1 MNVCKNLINNQ
12 SQPSRGVLQKNCSE
26 NFRKNRSKT
35 STVESCDFS
44 TKITLHRVYFPV
56 KFLKIFRAAFLQ
68 NTSRQLLPNNVG
80 STKKKEKWLTSAKKA
95 N

>member
-12 SQPSRGVLQKNCSE
+12 SQPSRGVLQKDCSE
-26 NFRKNRSKT
+26 NFRKNDSKT

-56 KFLKIFRAAFLQ
+56 NFLKIFRTAFLQ
-68 NTSRQLLPNNVG
+68 NTSRQLFPNNAG
-80 STKKKEKWLTSAKKA
+80 STKKKEK
-95 N
+95 